1 MEGQIRVFTHDDVV
15 GLFGGIGTVDAEDLI
30 LVDHL
35 EAGRKMVFLSNRI
48 YQGLKELHIPVDIL
62 TDHGGLGHKIIAQ
75 FVEAAFPVTEEQLA
89 FYQGVHDAPG
99 SIDVQSGPFTDGG
112 QGKTGRRRG
121 EAVQDLHGPLD
132 GLDGF
137 L

>member
-1 MEGQIRVFTHDDVV
+1 
-15 GLFGGIGTVDAEDLI
+15 
-30 LVDHL
+30 
-35 EAGRKMVFLSNRI
+35 MVFLSNRI
-48 YQGLKELHIPVDIL
+48 HQGLEEFHIPVDIL

-75 FVEAAFPVTEEQLA
+75 FVEAGFPVPEEQLA

-99 SIDVQSGPFTDGG
+99 GIDVQSSPFTDGS
-112 QGKTGRRRG
+112 QGKTGCRRG
-121 EAVQDLHGPLD
+121 EAVQDLHSPLD